1 MDLEIAQLSNLK
13 GKVAVVTKTL
23 ISDRELSAKNALP
36 GVLAAFGRGRPLARA
51 AALVLRG
58 AHGCSL
64 GGLEKE
70 EEGGYTVIV
79 PALTGCV
86 TFSKTVE
93 ESIAMVKE
101 AIEGYMETLAYRV
114 PHYSALCKCDIR
126 MIFHRRPG
134 SSFFNTSSTISQS
147 TPK

>member
-1 MDLEIAQLSNLK
+1 MNCLAFWRGSSP
-13 GKVAVVTKTL
+13 V
-23 ISDRELSAKNALP
+23 RE
-36 GVLAAFGRGRPLARA
+36 
-51 AALVLRG
+51 AALVIRG
-58 AHGCSL
+58 AHGCSP

-79 PALTGCV
+79 PASTGCV
-86 TFSKTVE
+86 TFSETAE
-93 ESIAMVKE
+93 ESIAMAKE

-114 PHYSALCKCDIR
+114 PHYSALCSCDIR
-126 MIFHRRPG
+126 MIFDRRPG